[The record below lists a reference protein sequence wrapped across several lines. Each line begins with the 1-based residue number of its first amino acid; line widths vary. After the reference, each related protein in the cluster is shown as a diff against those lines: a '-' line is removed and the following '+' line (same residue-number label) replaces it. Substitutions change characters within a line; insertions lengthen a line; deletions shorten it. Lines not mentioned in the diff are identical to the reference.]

1 MIFTHYCV
9 EKSVQNVEKKKAHP
23 RAEMLKDGPLLS
35 LKFEYLSKFQSSS
48 NQAAIKKIPRSAYLC
63 TRRGALGFGQ
73 IRGFCA
79 AVAAK

>member
-1 MIFTHYCV
+1 MLCTQYCV
-9 EKSVQNVEKKKAHP
+9 EKFVQNVEKKKKAHP

-35 LKFEYLSKFQSSS
+35 LKLGYLSKLQSSS
-48 NQAAIKKIPRSAYLC
+48 NQAANKKSPDL
-63 TRRGALGFGQ
+63 RGALGFGQ